1 MLGISWD
8 NATDHIIIGLT
19 QPINDQLQ
27 SEKHFF
33 KWVPFI
39 FHLYAS
45 QSNMKSWVFSLWTIS
60 TDWETRLLH
69 CVVEHDKNIQNVSNG
84 LRSMAGLSNKLLSS
98 EAPIFLWFLRFH
110 PPLLLC
116 APNRKTAML
125 CRLCIKKGSSRDDS
139 CIVSP
144 LKRQTPPSFDNYN
157 FFHTNWLNSN
167 FSMIIIIIWWH
178 RLRFSNKDHL

>member
-1 MLGISWD
+1 MAWPNLSMINYNQKNISL
-8 NATDHIIIGLT
+8 N
-19 QPINDQLQ
+19 
-27 SEKHFF
+27 E
-33 KWVPFI
+33 
-39 FHLYAS
+39 FHLFFTFYAS

-84 LRSMAGLSNKLLSS
+84 LRSMAGLSNTLLSS
-98 EAPIFLWFLRFH
+98 EAPIFLWFLHFH